1 MNGAPITAEDLAL
14 YALDALDSAAT
25 SRIDVLL
32 RSSSEARTELSL
44 IRGDL
49 AVLALSAQQHTPPA
63 LSRQRLLKQVA
74 REHRLP
80 IPVAAQDEPQFAIDP
95 PAIVDPAAPTLLGR
109 TPRATTEERRA
120 RVRLP
125 RIVAEPEP
133 LFMAEESAA
142 PAPPAHIAPVDTRS
156 EEQKRA
162 ERIVAGLRSAPI
174 ESAGTPISSFS
185 GAVGPVF
192 TGNTNRDL
200 PADPSHE
207 QESVAATR
215 SSSTSAGILFQMP
228 PASDVHASTEEEDRY
243 TPSAGRI
250 TAHED
255 APHRSRTAVVM
266 AWAGW
271 VAAAG
276 LAAAT
281 ILTVRNNTALQQQI
295 HTQQTALVQTRAT
308 AARADAV
315 LQTLESGAAQR
326 FVLARQDTAPIPSA
340 RVAYLP
346 ERGSLVF
353 QGTNLEQLPP
363 YKTYELW
370 LIPTGAGAQP
380 IPAGTFKPDA
390 RGYATLLM
398 PALPGG
404 TVAGNFGVTIED
416 ETGSTVPTLP
426 ILLIGQ
432 TG

>member
-174 ESAGTPISSFS
+174 ESADTSTSSLS
-185 GAVGPVF
+185 AVGPVF
-192 TGNTNRDL
+192 KGEKNRDL
-200 PADPSHE
+200 PSDAPLV
-207 QESVAATR
+207 QEPIAATR
-215 SSSTSAGILFQMP
+215 SPSTSAGILFQMP

-243 TPSAGRI
+243 TPSASRI

-255 APHRSRTAVVM
+255 TPRRSRTAVVM